1 MGETADQLRQE
12 VDQKREDAA
21 QKIDQIQA
29 KVEGATQQVKETVD
43 DAKQQVKDTFDLR
56 KQIDEK
62 PLLALGAALAGGFIL
77 GGVLGD
83 GDHDDRPYPRY
94 DEGSR
99 QMPYRPPSSSSG
111 VMDGVRK
118 AARNAGLDETL
129 NTMVASFMGSLG
141 ARVKAIGEEA
151 FPGLLS
157 QSQSQQQDGGR
168 QQSWSRDTAGT
179 SSSSGQP
186 RRMATTE
193 TMIPRSDDSP
203 AGASF

>member
-21 QKIDQIQA
+21 EKIDQIQA
-29 KVEGATQQVKETVD
+29 KVEGATQQVKETVE

-56 KQIDEK
+56 KQIEEK

-83 GDHDDRPYPRY
+83 GGHDDRRYPRY
-94 DEGSR
+94 DEGPR
-99 QMPYRPPSSSSG
+99 PMPYRPPATAG

-118 AARNAGLDETL
+118 AAKSTGIEETL
-129 NTMVASFMGSLG
+129 NTMVSSFMGQLG
-141 ARVKAIGEEA
+141 ERVKAIGEEA
-151 FPGLLS
+151 FPSLM
-157 QSQSQQQDGGR
+157 SQQQQGSDR
-168 QQSWSRDTAGT
+168 QQSSNRGASGS
-179 SSSSGQP
+179 SSSSGQARP
-186 RRMATTE
+186 MATTE
-193 TMIPRSDDSP
+193 TVIPQSEESP